1 VQTSEKQLTI
11 FIALFNIAATRH
23 DIPSLATYPG
33 SYYKIHFLVH
43 QIFLFN
49 QKAE

>member
-1 VQTSEKQLTI
+1 VQTSEKQFPITL
-11 FIALFNIAATRH
+11 ALFNIAAPRH
-23 DIPSLATYPG
+23 DITSLTTYTG
-33 SYYKIHFLVH
+33 YYFKFHLLVR

>member
-1 VQTSEKQLTI
+1 MQTSEKQFPITL
-11 FIALFNIAATRH
+11 ALFNIAAPRH
-23 DIPSLATYPG
+23 DITSLTTYPG
-33 SYYKIHFLVH
+33 SYFKIHLLVH